1 MKYLIMCKSL
11 TNAQRASLLLERR
24 GLSAAVV
31 KAPQSLR
38 ANGCGYALS
47 LSRRARE
54 ALEILKGNRLPIG
67 KIYQREGNGEYREVS
82 GHDLS

>member
-1 MKYLIMCKSL
+1 MQTLILCPSL
-11 TNAQRASLLLERR
+11 TNAQKGSLLLERR
-24 GLSAAVV
+24 GITAVVV
-31 KAPQSLR
+31 KAPLHLR
-38 ANGCGYALS
+38 NNGCGYALS